1 MKSVNQYVMKDSGVQ
16 WIGAVPEHWEMC
28 KIKNIGLFYSGL
40 VNKRGDDFNVEE
52 TDKFAYYIPFTNIF
66 NNVEI
71 DVTQL
76 RKVKVNPV
84 EAQNEAKEN
93 DIFFLMSSEDTE
105 GIGKT
110 AVLRELTAEY
120 KPLYLNSFCK
130 GLRITSNEV
139 DAIFLNYFMSSD
151 AGNTYCRLQANG
163 FIRINLRLTKLVDCP
178 VLLPPL
184 SEQRAISDWLDA
196 KCADI
201 DAAIELQ
208 QRMIDKLKAYKTA
221 VIHQAVT
228 KGLDK
233 NANLKDSGVQW
244 IGEVPEHWEV
254 CKIKNIGLF
263 YSGLVNK
270 RGDDFNVEE
279 TDKFAYYI
287 PFTNIFN
294 NVEIDVT
301 QLRKV
306 KVNPVEAQNEAKE
319 NDIFFLMSSEDTEGI
334 GKTAV
339 LRELTA
345 EYKPLYLNSFC
356 KGLRITSNEV
366 DAIFLNYFMSSDAGN
381 TYCRLQANG
390 FIRINLRLT
399 KLVDCPVLLPPLAEQ
414 RAIADWLDAKCADI
428 DATIALKEQKQEKLK
443 AYKKTIIFE
452 YVTGKKQV
460 ANINKQL

>member
-1 MKSVNQYVMKDSGVQ
+1 MKDSGVQ
-16 WIGAVPEHWEMC
+16 WIGQVPEHWEVC

-40 VNKRGDDFNVEE
+40 INKRGDDFNVEE

-151 AGNTYCRLQANG
+151 AGNTFCRLQANG

-184 SEQRAISDWLDA
+184 SEQRAIADWLDA

-244 IGEVPEHWEV
+244 IGQVPEHWEV

-263 YSGLVNK
+263 YSGLINK

-381 TYCRLQANG
+381 TFCRLQANG

-399 KLVDCPVLLPPLAEQ
+399 KLVDCPVLLPPISEQ

>member
-1 MKSVNQYVMKDSGVQ
+1 MKDSGVQ
-16 WIGAVPEHWEMC
+16 WIGQVPKHWEVC

>member
-110 AVLRELTAEY
+110 AVLRELIAEY

-339 LRELTA
+339 LRELIA

>member
-16 WIGAVPEHWEMC
+16 WIGQVPKHWEVC

-110 AVLRELTAEY
+110 AVLRELIAEY

-339 LRELTA
+339 LRELIA

>member
-1 MKSVNQYVMKDSGVQ
+1 MKDSGVQ
-16 WIGAVPEHWEMC
+16 WIGQVPKHWEVC

-110 AVLRELTAEY
+110 AVLRELIAEY

-339 LRELTA
+339 LRELIA

-414 RAIADWLDAKCADI
+414 RAIADWLDAKCAGI

>member
-1 MKSVNQYVMKDSGVQ
+1 MKDSGVQ
-16 WIGAVPEHWEMC
+16 WIGQVPKHWEVC

-110 AVLRELTAEY
+110 AVLRELIAEY

-184 SEQRAISDWLDA
+184 SEQRAIADWLDA

-339 LRELTA
+339 LRELIA